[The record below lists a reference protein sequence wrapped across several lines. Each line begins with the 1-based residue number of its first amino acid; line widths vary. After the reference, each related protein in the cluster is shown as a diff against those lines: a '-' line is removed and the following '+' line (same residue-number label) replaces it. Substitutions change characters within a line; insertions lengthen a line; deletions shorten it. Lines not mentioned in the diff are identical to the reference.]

1 MLYHYLNTARTQ
13 MNKYLSGDKVKPKK
27 YFYALRPILAC
38 RWIEKYHSVPPILFD
53 DLVKEL
59 LPDEMKEHVS
69 RLLDIKVK
77 GPEGMEIDPIMPIQ
91 YYIIKNIKELDAY
104 VQSVRE
110 EKKDWEALNQFFLE
124 ELGRD

>member
-1 MLYHYLNTARTQ
+1 

-59 LPDEMKEHVS
+59 LPSQMQEHVS
-69 RLLDIKVK
+69 SLLDIKIN

-91 YYIIKNIKELDAY
+91 DYILANIQELDAY
-104 VQSVRE
+104 VQSVTE
-110 EKKDWEALNQFFLE
+110 VKKDWKALNQFFLE
-124 ELGRD
+124 ELGHD